1 MKISSLL
8 NICTFFVPALA
19 LTACVVGESTMP
31 DTNPTPE
38 FSVPRDGNYKVLS
51 LHDTD
56 AVFAGTRKHV
66 CMGRSML
73 CPDRCGHSGTLAVFK
88 IEKYKS
94 YSAPDKYGDPETS
107 EFACLLKPGGSTE
120 VPKKIVE
127 KINELTPGNKVHL
140 TWAHIYVSD
149 PNGGNYPAR
158 VICELER
165 KKQ

>member
-19 LTACVVGESTMP
+19 LTACVVGESPTP
-31 DTNPTPE
+31 DVNPTPE
-38 FSVPRDGNYKVLS
+38 FSVPRSGNYKVLS

-88 IEKYKS
+88 IEKYNS

-107 EFACLLKPGGSTE
+107 EFACMLKPDGSTE
-120 VPKKIVE
+120 VAKEFVE
-127 KINELTPGNKVHL
+127 KINALKPGDKVRL
-140 TWAHIYVSD
+140 AWAHIYVSD
-149 PNGGNYPAR
+149 PNGGNYPER
-158 VICELER
+158 VICELEKR
-165 KKQ
+165 